1 MPPQL
6 DRILRKTQSQGRI
19 LNSPISERALQDF
32 EAAHGIQL
40 PDGYR
45 EFLLRA
51 GNGGDGPPEYG
62 LGPLGL
68 PARDMPPEQT
78 RWWVELRNVQ
88 KPFPFTRYWIW
99 DVGQETDEGTEEQV
113 NNGSIYI
120 GNDGCGAYW
129 HLIVTGP
136 ERGNVWMISGEGVQ
150 PACPKRDFLTWYED
164 WLDGKDSFYA
174 FPH

>member
-1 MPPQL
+1 MRLQL
-6 DRILRKTQSQGRI
+6 DRIVNSVQSQGRI
-19 LNSPISERALQDF
+19 LNAPIDGRAILDF
-32 EAAHGIQL
+32 ESAHGIRL

-45 EFLLRA
+45 EFLLRV

-68 PARDMPPEQT
+68 PASDMPPEQAKQ
-78 RWWVELRNVQ
+78 WVELRDVRN
-88 KPFPFTRYWIW
+88 PFPFTRYWIW
-99 DVGQETDEGTEEQV
+99 DVGQTTDEGTLEQV
-113 NNGSIYI
+113 NYGSIYI

-129 HLIVTGP
+129 HLIITGP

-164 WLDGKDSFYA
+164 WLEGKDSFYA
-174 FPH
+174 FPR

>member
-1 MPPQL
+1 MSLQV
-6 DRILRKTQSQGRI
+6 DRILKKVQSKGRV
-19 LNSPISERALQDF
+19 LNAPISERAVQDF
-32 EAAHGIQL
+32 EVAHGIQV

-68 PARDMPPEQT
+68 PANDMSAEQA
-78 RWWVELRNVQ
+78 RWWVELRDVK
-88 KPFPFTRYWIW
+88 KPFPFTSTWVW
-99 DVGQETDEGTEEQV
+99 EDGQESEEGTEEQV
-113 NNGSIYI
+113 NFGSIYI

-129 HLIVTGP
+129 HLIVSGP
-136 ERGNVWMISGEGVQ
+136 ERGNVWMIAGEGVT